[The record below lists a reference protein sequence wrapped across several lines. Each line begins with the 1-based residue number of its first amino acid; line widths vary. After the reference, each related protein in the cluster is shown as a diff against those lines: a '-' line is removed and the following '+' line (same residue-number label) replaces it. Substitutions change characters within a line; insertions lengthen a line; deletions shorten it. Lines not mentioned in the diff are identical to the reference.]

1 MTIKI
6 NPTMADELKFKKHI
20 LKPGLHQFAPGSA
33 AVHSNENLSDE
44 EAEWY
49 IQRYPHIAAL
59 FISKVIE
66 DLAADS
72 TPVKLPDNQKSKT
85 KNAVNKGGPV

>member
-1 MTIKI
+1 
-6 NPTMADELKFKKHI
+6 MADDLKTKKHI
-20 LKPGLHQFAPGSA
+20 LKPGLHQFVPGSA
-33 AVHSNENLSDE
+33 AVHCNENLGDE

-66 DLAADS
+66 DMTIASPGAARPDS
-72 TPVKLPDNQKSKT
+72 SNAKAGKNSK
-85 KNAVNKGGPV
+85 AGGSK